1 MNQTSRKFGG
11 RFGIRGPTQVPK
23 CCRNLLL
30 TLSFVAFHGPL
41 AKNYSLYV
49 IEYLDFT
56 EAESA
61 RQIPC
66 FRAFRAASFTNLKH
80 GVNET

>member
-1 MNQTSRKFGG
+1 VEDSGFE
-11 RFGIRGPTQVPK
+11 VPLRSQNAAAIY
-23 CCRNLLL
+23 CLP
-30 TLSFVAFHGPL
+30 SVSSAFHGPL